1 MARSGHLNIS
11 GLWVSGYDVLFF
23 WIRPICRRCPQLV
36 LRSILWNIDRE
47 YLSEETLL
55 RIAARNLVLSLLL
68 RFFVFLMI
76 TLPLS
81 SLTRGRFYP
90 QQSSSG
96 QAVVAGVVPSPPR
109 HVLSFFVAHRVQ
121 HSHCTSIFI
130 EECS

>member
-76 TLPLS
+76 TSAFELNSREVLPS
-81 SLTRGRFYP
+81 AVFFWTSRGRRCRPF
-90 QQSSSG
+90 
-96 QAVVAGVVPSPPR
+96 SPPAR
-109 HVLSFFVAHRVQ
+109 AFIFCGAQGSAFPLHVDFHRRM
-121 HSHCTSIFI
+121 
-130 EECS
+130 